1 LRDAGEK
8 LTDISI
14 HLLSARSLVGS
25 EAENRGCSKDGCN
38 GKKGQ
43 NDPQAS

>member
-8 LTDISI
+8 LADLSV

-25 EAENRGCSKDGCN
+25 EAENRGCSENGCN
-38 GKKGQ
+38 GEKGQ